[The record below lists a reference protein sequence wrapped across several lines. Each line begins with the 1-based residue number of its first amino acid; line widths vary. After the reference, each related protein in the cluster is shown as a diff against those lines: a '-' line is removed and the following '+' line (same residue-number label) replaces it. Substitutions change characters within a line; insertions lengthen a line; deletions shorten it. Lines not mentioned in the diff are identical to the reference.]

1 MREFREIRCAV
12 PEEWRLSIAQMQEP
26 QPNTLQPSFVTHSDT
41 PGNPPVDII
50 SCNTRTFYKQLRK
63 DVQATIPALDYWK
76 RSLQPQPVFNSR
88 FWRNIYSP
96 LVTNKLGDLN
106 WKIVHRVLHTA
117 LSLNRMEVLD
127 VPICHKC
134 GAIENLENLLVDCV
148 TLDVF
153 WSQVQIYVDKITNSS
168 VIISNC
174 VKLLGWIP
182 GEKEKVPTRIGNLV
196 NWAITIARYAI
207 YRSAVDFKSR
217 SEVTSVPA
225 IFRAVVKA
233 HICFQYKLYFHRG
246 KQQEFLKVWCIG
258 QAFANVENNRLVF
271 KL

>member
-182 GEKEKVPTRIGNLV
+182 GEKEKVPT
-196 NWAITIARYAI
+196 T
-207 YRSAVDFKSR
+207 VDFKSR